1 LRSAVQMSDVDRPPR
16 VLQITSTLPGE
27 GKTTIAMTIAASAA
41 QSGLKTLLVD
51 ADLRHP
57 SASRYFKADKR
68 VGLVDYLVGAAELK
82 DALVFNDELS
92 LYVLPSGAKTQN
104 PPDLLGS
111 DRFKALIEAL
121 KSQFELIVLDTPP
134 MGPVVDPLIVA
145 QAVDKIAFVVRW
157 AATAREMTAH
167 SIDQLGGHGK
177 VAGVVFNYVVDAQAQ
192 KYGRY
197 AYSYYYGGRAYRKY
211 YNE

>member
-1 LRSAVQMSDVDRPPR
+1 
-16 VLQITSTLPGE
+16 
-27 GKTTIAMTIAASAA
+27 MTVAASAA
-41 QSGLKTLLVD
+41 QSGIRTLLVD

-57 SASRYFKADKR
+57 SASRCFKAEKR

-82 DALVFNDELS
+82 DALIFVDELR
-92 LYVLPSGAKTQN
+92 LFVLPSGAKTQN

-111 DRFKALIEAL
+111 ERFKALIEAL
-121 KSQFELIVLDTPP
+121 RTQFDLVVLDTPP

-145 QAVDKIAFVVRW
+145 QAVDKVAFVVRW
-157 AATAREMTAH
+157 AATPREMIAH
-167 SIDQLGGHGK
+167 AINQLGGHGK

-197 AYSYYYGGRAYRKY
+197 AYSYYYGGRAYQKY
-211 YNE
+211 YDE